1 MVSNHIYLGPTSSS
15 SCFASPHF
23 VLLFLLSSVSLPLSS
38 FYDSILPSSFSSL
51 YPPSLFAPLFLLLL
65 YPPFFLLSPLFT
77 FLLFPLSSLP
87 PSLCPLL
94 TSPSLP
100 SFPWFRLQPAIAC
113 LPGSSR
119 TLSYIPFSFAIE
131 VVAPPLHD
139 GTNTI
144 FTTTAY

>member
-1 MVSNHIYLGPTSSS
+1 MDQPLPHHVSRLLTLSFSSYY
-15 SCFASPHF
+15 PP
-23 VLLFLLSSVSLPLSS
+23 FLCPSLPSMILSSHPPSLPSILPLFSPLSS
-38 FYDSILPSSFSSL
+38 FYYSILRSSFSPL
-51 YPPSLFAPLFLLLL
+51 YPP
-65 YPPFFLLSPLFT
+65 

-144 FTTTAY
+144 FTTTLIEYMS